1 MYEKLFNLQEEV
13 FKVLANQKRLEI
25 IQLLASGELCV
36 GDMIDMLGI
45 AQANLSQ
52 HLALMRRAGLLKITK
67 RGTKVYYR
75 LADSTIADAVFSVR
89 NFLVTN
95 NQLGPKEQ
103 EYFNQAIELYPVVK
117 DVVCG
122 MRLSAV
128 QSSYEIQHEHRQY
141 FFCASGCRDIF
152 RQDPVKYAH
161 KISTL
166 HSDNNTEKAHV

>member
-25 IQLLASGELCV
+25 IQLLANGELCV

-52 HLALMRRAGLLKITK
+52 HLALMRRAGLLKSTK

-75 LADSTIADAVFSVR
+75 LADQTIADAVFSVR

-95 NQLGPKEQ
+95 NQLAPNEQ
-103 EYFNQAIELYPVVK
+103 EYFNQANELYPVVT

-122 MRLSAV
+122 MRLSAA
-128 QSSYEIQHEHRQY
+128 QSSYEIQHEHREY
-141 FFCASGCRDIF
+141 FFCASGCKDKF
-152 RQDPVKYAH
+152 SQHPAKYAH
-161 KISTL
+161 KPVQLPAS
-166 HSDNNTEKAHV
+166 NTMEKAHV